1 MTRKDYIAIAA
12 ILHPYAISAAPRTAG
27 KVERE
32 RIAQAS
38 GYAKSIAHDM
48 ANHMAADNARF
59 DRARFLKACGI
70 QA

>member
-1 MTRKDYIAIAA
+1 MTRKDYVAIAA
-12 ILHPYAISAAPRTAG
+12 ILHPYAISAAPVTAG

-32 RIAQAS
+32 RIAQAA

-48 ANHMAADNARF
+48 ANHMQADNSRF
-59 DRARFLKACGI
+59 DRSRFLKACGI